1 MIGRFCIWPLLRA
14 LKCGAAGAKPIFR
27 DTFAQIRPAVFWTP
41 ALVLILA
48 LGASLVDFDG
58 FLAAATAANG
68 WILDHFGWLFSVA
81 TFAAVVLI
89 AFLFASPLGAA
100 RIGGEGAKPI
110 LSSWSWFA
118 ITLCTT
124 IAIGILF
131 WGTTEPIFHVTAP
144 PAFTG
149 FGPGS
154 DEARRFALSALFLHW
169 TVTPYALYTVPALAF
184 ALAFHTLGRQYSVG
198 AAIYPGAGEPP
209 RMFCDAV
216 DALALFALV
225 AGVAAALGAG
235 VLSLTG
241 GLKAALGVPDS
252 PALRLALVAA
262 IVGAFVASS
271 ASGLHRGIRFLSDI
285 NAKAFFALAA
295 FIFLVGPTGEVLARG
310 AAALADYVAGFVP
323 ASLNLDG
330 RAGDPWTQSWTV
342 FSFAQWLA
350 WAPVTALFLGRIA
363 VGYTVRAF
371 ILVNLV
377 LPALFG
383 MVWMTIFGAGAI
395 EIDSRT
401 GALSAALETG
411 GPEAVVYAMFAALP
425 FAPVVQALFVALV
438 FISFVTA
445 MDSTTHSVAEV
456 CLKRAAPGG
465 EHGPAGLR
473 IKIFWGVLIGLI
485 SWTMTATTGVAGVRM
500 LSNLGGLPGAFVLIG
515 AGVVL
520 VRLSAG
526 ARLR

>member
-1 MIGRFCIWPLLRA
+1 M
-14 LKCGAAGAKPIFR
+14 
-27 DTFAQIRPAVFWTP
+27 FWTP
-41 ALVLILA
+41 ALVLTLA
-48 LGASLVDFDG
+48 LAASLIDFG
-58 FLAAATAANG
+58 NFLAAATAANG
-68 WILDHFGWLFSVA
+68 WILDHFGWRFSIA
-81 TFAAVVLI
+81 TFAAVVLV
-89 AFLFASPLGAA
+89 ALVFVSPLGAA
-100 RIGGEGAKPI
+100 RIGGAAAKPI

-131 WGTTEPIFHVTAP
+131 WGTTEPIFHVTEP

-149 FGPGS
+149 FEAGS
-154 DEARRFALSALFLHW
+154 NEARRFALSALFLHW

-184 ALAFHTLGRQYSVG
+184 ALAFHNLGRQYSVG
-198 AAIYPGAGEPP
+198 AAIYPGLNSEPP
-209 RMFCDAV
+209 RAFCDAV

-241 GLKAALGVPDS
+241 GLKAALGVEDS

-271 ASGLHRGIRFLSDI
+271 ASGLQRGIRFLSDI

-295 FIFLVGPTGEVLARG
+295 FIFIVGPTSEVLARG
-310 AAALADYVAGFVP
+310 AAGLIDYVVGLIP

-330 RAGDPWTQSWTV
+330 RAGDAWTQSWTV

-383 MVWMTIFGAGAI
+383 MLWMTIFGASAI
-395 EIDSRT
+395 EIDAGT
-401 GALSAALETG
+401 GALSAALESG

-425 FAPVVQALFVALV
+425 FAHLVQALFVALV

-473 IKIFWGVLIGLI
+473 SKRFWGVLIGLI

-520 VRLSAG
+520 IRLMMS

>member
-1 MIGRFCIWPLLRA
+1 MFWA
-14 LKCGAAGAKPIFR
+14 
-27 DTFAQIRPAVFWTP
+27 PAVV
-41 ALVLILA
+41 LVLA
-48 LGASLVDFDG
+48 LTASLFDFDD
-58 FLAAATAANG
+58 FLAAATAANE
-68 WILDHFGWLFSVA
+68 WILAHFDWLFSVA
-81 TFAAVVLI
+81 TFAAVALVALI
-89 AFLFASPLGAA
+89 FVSPLGAV
-100 RIGGEGAKPI
+100 RIGGKAATPI
-110 LSSWSWFA
+110 LAPWSWFS

-131 WGTTEPIFHVTAP
+131 WGTTEPIFHVIAP
-144 PAFTG
+144 PAFAG
-149 FGPGS
+149 VEAGS
-154 DEARRFALSALFLHW
+154 DEARRFALSALYLHW

-184 ALAFHTLGRQYSVG
+184 ALAFHNLGRPYSVG
-198 AAIYPGAGEPP
+198 SATYPHTDRNPP
-209 RMFCDAV
+209 QFFCDAI
-216 DALALFALV
+216 DAFSLFALV

-241 GLKAALGVPDS
+241 GLKAAFGVDDS
-252 PALRLALVAA
+252 PALRLVLVGM

-271 ASGLHRGIRFLSDI
+271 ASGLHRGIRVLSDI

-295 FIFLVGPTGEVLARG
+295 FIFTVGPTGEMLARG
-310 AAALADYVAGFVP
+310 GQAFIDYVAGFVP

-330 RAGDPWTQSWTV
+330 RAGDPWTRSWTV

-350 WAPVTALFLGRIA
+350 WAPITALFLGRIA
-363 VGYTVRAF
+363 VGYSVRAF
-371 ILVNLV
+371 ILVNLM

-383 MVWMTIFGAGAI
+383 MIWMTVFGASAI

-401 GALSAALETG
+401 GALSAALKAG

-425 FAPVVQALFVALV
+425 LAGIVQAVFVGLV

-465 EHGPAGLR
+465 EHGPLGLR

-500 LSNLGGLPGAFVLIG
+500 LSNLGGLPGVLILIG
-515 AGVVL
+515 SGGFL
-520 VRLSAG
+520 
-526 ARLR
+526 ARLIVDRRSL